1 MSLLLVL
8 LTLLALV
15 KLTIPA
21 LHTVNGVTFNHNDA
35 GDGFDDDRPTG
46 NQYYSLLPSL

>member
-1 MSLLLVL
+1 MISLLLVL

-15 KLTIPA
+15 KMTIPA
-21 LHTVNGVTFNHNDA
+21 VHTYNGFTYNHNDA

-46 NQYYSLLPSL
+46 N